1 MHNGRDQ
8 LVIRALSI
16 LFITLKK
23 KEMLKY
29 VIDKNM
35 DKRVYIVCTSLDV
48 GGSELQAS
56 RLANSLSEIGYETV
70 FVSLKKAGD
79 LKHELSS
86 TVKFYD
92 YKLYRKS
99 RTKKFVKIRTFLWL
113 IIGIINLRKELSS
126 NNGQNVIISFLF
138 HASLVSF
145 LVSILNKNTHQIVTV
160 RSDRFAIRTKKTSF
174 FRTTVMKIV
183 FRFSSH
189 IVFNSNKSKEAFVNK
204 SINKVGNSI
213 IHNLLP
219 DRSIEIKE
227 RKFNT
232 EQLNGIYVG
241 RLDKLKN
248 IDSLIYAI
256 GTLRKEKI
264 AVSLDIYGSG
274 KEEKSLKGLVED
286 LNLEECI
293 KFKEKEI
300 GIIGKSIHYD
310 FLGLTSFHEGFPNVV
325 IEAMKNTLLVV
336 STDVGD
342 VKELLSDNRGI
353 IANETTVESIAA
365 AIRKA
370 SSLSN
375 DEKKSIV
382 IRAQQFIDGYLDR
395 KEILN
400 QWTNLINNI

>member
-1 MHNGRDQ
+1 
-8 LVIRALSI
+8 
-16 LFITLKK
+16 
-23 KEMLKY
+23 MLKY

-189 IVFNSNKSKEAFVNK
+189 IVFNSNKSK
-204 SINKVGNSI
+204 
-213 IHNLLP
+213 
-219 DRSIEIKE
+219 
-227 RKFNT
+227 
-232 EQLNGIYVG
+232 
-241 RLDKLKN
+241 
-248 IDSLIYAI
+248 
-256 GTLRKEKI
+256 
-264 AVSLDIYGSG
+264 
-274 KEEKSLKGLVED
+274 
-286 LNLEECI
+286 
-293 KFKEKEI
+293 
-300 GIIGKSIHYD
+300 
-310 FLGLTSFHEGFPNVV
+310 
-325 IEAMKNTLLVV
+325 
-336 STDVGD
+336 
-342 VKELLSDNRGI
+342 
-353 IANETTVESIAA
+353 
-365 AIRKA
+365 
-370 SSLSN
+370 
-375 DEKKSIV
+375 
-382 IRAQQFIDGYLDR
+382 
-395 KEILN
+395 
-400 QWTNLINNI
+400 